1 MSGLWRYNMSRY
13 VEHSQAMFVRPAQ
26 HLGPTHSA
34 ANETRG
40 SMHWHSPLGGE
51 LCHATNAVGSD
62 ILGVPSSTTTPNR
75 IHLSAQP
82 HHLIL
87 HYFTES
93 SWKWPVSTNLASN
106 SWHKNMRSCLS
117 ISSGLPNYQFHQTQE
132 NSRNLGRTLLHKY
145 RLVVLHQH
153 VINFQQWHFGVK
165 DWKHQPLS
173 SSNGSILLG
182 LARNMRGIIL
192 TNLPFAVEMW
202 AQMGQITNAAWKN
215 TCGTLPVQLQQ
226 WHPCEWQD

>member
-34 ANETRG
+34 ANETRR

-132 NSRNLGRTLLHKY
+132 KFKKLGTYSFAQVPSCSLASACHQLPAMAFWGE
-145 RLVVLHQH
+145 RLKTSALILV
-153 VINFQQWHFGVK
+153 QWEHFAG
-165 DWKHQPLS
+165 PS
-173 SSNGSILLG
+173 
-182 LARNMRGIIL
+182 
-192 TNLPFAVEMW
+192 
-202 AQMGQITNAAWKN
+202 
-215 TCGTLPVQLQQ
+215 
-226 WHPCEWQD
+226 

>member
-34 ANETRG
+34 ANETRR

-51 LCHATNAVGSD
+51 VLGQAAMKRPARQVAKWGDCRYCHLCHATNAVGSD

-132 NSRNLGRTLLHKY
+132 KFKKLGTYSFAQVPSCSLASACHQLPAMAFWGE
-145 RLVVLHQH
+145 RLKTSALILV
-153 VINFQQWHFGVK
+153 QWEHFAG
-165 DWKHQPLS
+165 PS
-173 SSNGSILLG
+173 
-182 LARNMRGIIL
+182 
-192 TNLPFAVEMW
+192 
-202 AQMGQITNAAWKN
+202 
-215 TCGTLPVQLQQ
+215 
-226 WHPCEWQD
+226 